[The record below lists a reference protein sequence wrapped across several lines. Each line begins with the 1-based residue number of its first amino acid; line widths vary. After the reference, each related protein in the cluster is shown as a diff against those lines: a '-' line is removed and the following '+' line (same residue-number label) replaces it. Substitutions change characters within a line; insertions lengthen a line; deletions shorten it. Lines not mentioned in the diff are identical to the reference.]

1 MTNRERFQAVLNGR
15 LPEDRLPM
23 IEWATWWD
31 LTLKRWHGEG
41 LNPELRGDALF
52 QEMGLDVQRQYW
64 LTVRGKGCPQP
75 ASHGAAIM
83 EDEDDYERI
92 KPFLYPEDGNEWA
105 YADMRAVEPAHQ
117 AGDVVL
123 WYTLEGGFWFPRTL
137 MGIEGHL
144 YSFYDYPELY
154 HRILDDLAQ
163 FQIRQLEKVFAEA
176 VPEFVMISEDMSY
189 NLGPMLSEEM
199 FDEFLAP
206 YYRKVVPFIHSHGS
220 KVILDSDG
228 DVTMMVP
235 WLKRVEIDGILPLE
249 RQAGVDLVKMKQTW
263 PDFIL
268 MGGFDKM
275 VMKHGEAAM
284 RAEFERILPAMK
296 AGGYLPGVDHQTP
309 PDVSLE
315 NYRIYVRLLREY
327 AQKAVA
333 GSGR

>member
-1 MTNRERFQAVLNGR
+1 MNNR
-15 LPEDRLPM
+15 LPDDRLPVV
-23 IEWATWWD
+23 EWAVWWD
-31 LTLKRWHGEG
+31 KTLARFQEEG
-41 LNPELRGDALF
+41 LDPSLDHDGRYIAL
-52 QEMGLDVQRQYW
+52 GLDVHRQYG
-64 LTVRGKGCPQP
+64 LPHMAKGCPQP

-83 EDEDDYERI
+83 DDEADYENI
-92 KPFLYPEDGNEWA
+92 KRFLYPEDA
-105 YADMRAVEPAHQ
+105 ADAIVRDMHSVKAQHD
-117 AGDVVL
+117 AGEIVF
-123 WYTLEGGFWFPRTL
+123 WMSMEGAFWFPRTL
-137 MGIEGHL
+137 FGIENHL
-144 YSFYDYPELY
+144 FSFYDYPELY

-163 FQIRQLEKVFAEA
+163 FQICQMEKVFAEA

-206 YYRKVVPFIHSHGS
+206 YYRKVVPWVHSHGS

-235 WLKRVEIDGILPLE
+235 WLRRMGIDGILPLE
-249 RQAGVDLVKMKQTW
+249 HQAGVDLVKMKQTW

-275 VMKHGEAAM
+275 VMKHGEEAM

-315 NYRIYVRLLREY
+315 NYRIYVRLLNEY
-327 AQKAVA
+327 ARKAVE
-333 GSGR
+333 